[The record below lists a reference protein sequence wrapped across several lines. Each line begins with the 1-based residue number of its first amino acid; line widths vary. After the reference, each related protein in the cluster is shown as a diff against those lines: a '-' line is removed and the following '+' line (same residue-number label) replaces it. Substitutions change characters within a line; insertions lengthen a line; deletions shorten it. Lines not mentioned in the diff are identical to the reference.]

1 MLEVA
6 KVQIHASTP
15 TSLKIAIDVRDIQ
28 IN

>member
-15 TSLKIAIDVRDIQ
+15 TSLKIVINVRDIH